1 MTETDRQTFKTKS
14 QEKEKTVQVSFAF
27 RAAELHVDI
36 MPDDSLAANFVEKN
50 PVDIGVQCVQEMS
63 EHEINTER
71 YETEPRGQS
80 VRPSVRHHFI

>member
-1 MTETDRQTFKTKS
+1 MLRLLHSQKSRIKRQTQINMQANEAVVEMTNFL
-14 QEKEKTVQVSFAF
+14 QF

-63 EHEINTER
+63 EHEVNTER
-71 YETEPRGQS
+71 YETEPR
-80 VRPSVRHHFI
+80 

>member
-1 MTETDRQTFKTKS
+1 M
-14 QEKEKTVQVSFAF
+14 
-27 RAAELHVDI
+27 HVDI

-71 YETEPRGQS
+71 YETEPRGEATPRDGSLGTTTTTESPPGLDAKS
-80 VRPSVRHHFI
+80 VEMRNVIAAMKNRK